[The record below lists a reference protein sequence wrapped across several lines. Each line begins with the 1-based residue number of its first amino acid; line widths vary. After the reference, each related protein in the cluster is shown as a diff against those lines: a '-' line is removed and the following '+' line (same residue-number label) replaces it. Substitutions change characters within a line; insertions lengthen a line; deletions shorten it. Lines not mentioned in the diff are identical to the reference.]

1 MYITCNMK
9 STGEGRASGLV
20 DLVSQ
25 CYPVRLRFLSYPYPG
40 IRSTESSFPETMN
53 WPPAITVTNTS
64 LFIVSGTER
73 NLNLLPRDS
82 YLK

>member
-1 MYITCNMK
+1 MYIKCNIK
-9 STGEGRASGLV
+9 SAGEGRASGLV

-25 CYPVRLRFLSYPYPG
+25 CYPVRLRFLPYPYPG
-40 IRSTESSFPETMN
+40 IHSTESSFPETTN

-73 NLNLLPRDS
+73 NLNQ
-82 YLK
+82 